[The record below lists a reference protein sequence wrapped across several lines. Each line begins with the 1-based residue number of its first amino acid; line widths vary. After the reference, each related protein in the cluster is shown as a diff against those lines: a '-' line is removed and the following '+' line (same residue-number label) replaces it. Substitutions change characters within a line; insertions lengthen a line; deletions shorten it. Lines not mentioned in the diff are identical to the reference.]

1 MLTLPE
7 FAQPILLLF
16 APAFYHPTYQRFLV
30 LLLAAVLTT
39 GRRTVSNLLR
49 TAAGLARGDASSF
62 HRVLSKRRWSTLA
75 LARILTR
82 FLLDHWVPEGPVLL
96 AGDDTVDEHRGAKV
110 YGKGCHRDP
119 VRSTPSYTAFR
130 WGHKWVVLAILV
142 QFPFA
147 ARAWALPVLSA
158 LYHSPEKAAKS
169 KTPAAKRRRKK
180 KAKDKTKVQA

>member
-1 MLTLPE
+1 MLILPE
-7 FAQPILLLF
+7 FAQPILGLF

-62 HRVLSKRRWSTLA
+62 HRVLSQRRWSTLA

-82 FLLDHWVPEGPVLL
+82 FILDHWVPDGPVLL

-130 WGHKWVVLAILV
+130 WGHTWVVLAILV
-142 QFPFA
+142 QLPSVPGAGALRLLA
-147 ARAWALPVLSA
+147 AL
-158 LYHSPEKAAKS
+158 
-169 KTPAAKRRRKK
+169 
-180 KAKDKTKVQA
+180 